1 MDTWLRLL
9 DLDKNGLSS
18 MVEANIRKNRQG
30 AFRLT
35 LTGQDGHPIQGA
47 KMRVSQIS
55 HAFKFGAN
63 AFMAGGLPTP
73 ELNEAY
79 LEVFRRTFNQAVLPF
94 YWKDDEPEEGKFHFD
109 KQCRPIYRRP
119 SLDFMLDWCKE
130 AGVEPKGHNI
140 VWDGYNGT
148 PGWL

>member
-9 DLDKNGLSS
+9 DLDKNRLSS

-79 LEVFRRTFNQAVLPF
+79 LEVFRR
-94 YWKDDEPEEGKFHFD
+94 
-109 KQCRPIYRRP
+109 P
-119 SLDFMLDWCKE
+119 SPDFMLDWCKE
-130 AGVEPKGHNI
+130 AGVEPKDHNM